1 MHATRIFLA
10 KTLLYS
16 ACFPLKPLLGNFLF
30 LKAPT
35 PYFRST
41 LLTKPTIIMDFPAKT
56 SSCVLRVQG
65 SRQNATLPLLYQHLS
80 LLLVPRHFYLKTW
93 GESSRGKNGRK
104 KRKKPWIN
112 LLDLFIIK
120 IYALMVNLIFIGDR
134 CLEGFNSNPYGELG
148 SFRYSPLIINFWN
161 LEHIR
166 LPVTNKRRK
175 LSLVKGV
182 QCGLWSNLQSCFVP
196 IPSLSLY
203 SRDLSV
209 AWKQHLSNFNI
220 YKVFCNIY
228 QFLA

>member
-1 MHATRIFLA
+1 
-10 KTLLYS
+10 
-16 ACFPLKPLLGNFLF
+16 
-30 LKAPT
+30 
-35 PYFRST
+35 
-41 LLTKPTIIMDFPAKT
+41 MDFSAKT
-56 SSCVLRVQG
+56 SSCILRVQG

-93 GESSRGKNGRK
+93 GGSSWGKNGRK
-104 KRKKPWIN
+104 KRKKQWIN
-112 LLDLFIIK
+112 PLDLFIIK

-134 CLEGFNSNPYGELG
+134 CLKGFNSNLYGELG

-161 LEHIR
+161 LEHIHP
-166 LPVTNKRRK
+166 PVTNKRRK

-182 QCGLWSNLQSCFVP
+182 QCGLWSNLQSCFIP

-220 YKVFCNIY
+220 YKVFCSIY

>member
-1 MHATRIFLA
+1 MRPILRRCITAQQFFNSPQ
-10 KTLLYS
+10 KTWY
-16 ACFPLKPLLGNFLF
+16 
-30 LKAPT
+30 
-35 PYFRST
+35 
-41 LLTKPTIIMDFPAKT
+41 
-56 SSCVLRVQG
+56 
-65 SRQNATLPLLYQHLS
+65 LPLLQQDFFVF
-80 LLLVPRHFYLKTW
+80 LVPRHFYLKTC

-175 LSLVKGV
+175 FSLVKGV
-182 QCGLWSNLQSCFVP
+182 QCGLWSNLQSCFS
-196 IPSLSLY
+196 ISSSSLY